1 MTVAGDI
8 YGRGISFPPRIDAN
22 GRVAWSEGTQ
32 NIRESIKVILLT
44 ELGERLML
52 TEFGAGLK
60 QFLYEPNTVETR
72 RLLEEQITQALEQ
85 WEPRL
90 QLQEVNVEEDAKDP
104 QQAIATVIYN
114 LIATQQTERVS
125 VQVKLGG

>member
-1 MTVAGDI
+1 MTEAGNI

-22 GRVAWSEGTQ
+22 GRMAWSEGTQ

-44 ELGERLML
+44 EFDERLMMS
-52 TEFGAGLK
+52 EFGAGLK

-72 RLLEEQITQALEQ
+72 HLIEEQITGALDQ
-85 WEPRL
+85 WELRI
-90 QLQEVNVEEDAKDP
+90 QLQKVSVEEDPNDP
-104 QQAIATVIYN
+104 QQAIATITYK
-114 LIATQQTERVS
+114 LTATQQIAGVS

>member
-1 MTVAGDI
+1 MTEAGNI

-32 NIRESIKVILLT
+32 NIRESIKIILLT

-52 TEFGAGLK
+52 SEFGAGLK
-60 QFLYEPNTVETR
+60 KFLYEPNTVETR
-72 RLLEEQITQALEQ
+72 RLIEEQITQALNQ
-85 WEPRL
+85 WEPRI
-90 QLQEVNVEEDAKDP
+90 QLQEVNVEEDTNDS
-104 QQAIATVIYN
+104 QQAIATITYK
-114 LIATQQTERVS
+114 LTATQQIIGVS

>member
-1 MTVAGDI
+1 MTEAGYI

-22 GRVAWSEGTQ
+22 GHVAWSEGTQ

-90 QLQEVNVEEDAKDP
+90 QLQEVNVAEDANDS
-104 QQAIATVIYN
+104 QQAIATINYK

-125 VQVKLGG
+125 VQLNLGS

>member
-1 MTVAGDI
+1 MTEAGNI

-32 NIRESIKVILLT
+32 NIRESIKIILLT

-52 TEFGAGLK
+52 SEFGAGLK
-60 QFLYEPNTVETR
+60 NFLYEPNTVETR
-72 RLLEEQITQALEQ
+72 RLIEEQITHALNQ
-85 WEPRL
+85 WEPRI
-90 QLQEVNVEEDAKDP
+90 QLQEVNVEEDTNDS
-104 QQAIATVIYN
+104 QQAIATITYK
-114 LIATQQTERVS
+114 LTATQQVVGVS

>member
-1 MTVAGDI
+1 MTEAGNI

-32 NIRESIKVILLT
+32 NIRESIKIILLT

-52 TEFGAGLK
+52 SEFGAGLK
-60 QFLYEPNTVETR
+60 NFLYEPNTVETR
-72 RLLEEQITQALEQ
+72 RLIEEQITHALNQ
-85 WEPRL
+85 WEPRI
-90 QLQEVNVEEDAKDP
+90 QLQEVNVEEDTNDS
-104 QQAIATVIYN
+104 QQAIATITYK
-114 LIATQQTERVS
+114 LTATQQVIGVS

>member
-1 MTVAGDI
+1 MTEAGNI

-32 NIRESIKVILLT
+32 NIRESIKIILLT

-52 TEFGAGLK
+52 SEFGAGLK
-60 QFLYEPNTVETR
+60 NFLYEPNTVETR
-72 RLLEEQITQALEQ
+72 RLIEEQITQALNQ
-85 WEPRL
+85 WEPRI
-90 QLQEVNVEEDAKDP
+90 QLQEVNVEEDTNDS
-104 QQAIATVIYN
+104 QQAIATITYK
-114 LIATQQTERVS
+114 LTATQQVIGVS